1 VRKLIVIGAGAVGA
15 AGVAMAFVGQ
25 GVAGADAMSE
35 VTGKYYGQ
43 AKSVL
48 SQAGLT
54 PIVVTRVGD
63 VAADDN
69 CVIDRIQPANFTNGT
84 GGAASKTVY
93 VYLNCY
99 ANVASLS
106 PGYSRQ
112 SPLGKAAYDA
122 QLAAQQQ
129 QQQQQQQAAAA
140 AAQQQAPQNQAAQQ
154 AAAAQQAQSE
164 QSVTN
169 SNSH

>member
-1 VRKLIVIGAGAVGA
+1 MRKVIAISAGAVGA

-25 GVAGADAMSE
+25 GVARADAMSD

-54 PIVVTRVGD
+54 PIVATRVGD
-63 VAADDN
+63 VATDDS

-84 GGAASKTVY
+84 GGAPSKTVY

-99 ANVASLS
+99 ANVASPLQ

-112 SPLGKAAYDA
+112 SALGAAAYNA
-122 QLAAQQQ
+122 TH
-129 QQQQQQQAAAA
+129 QQAQPQQT
-140 AAQQQAPQNQAAQQ
+140 AAQQQAPDNSAAQQ

-164 QSVTN
+164 QSVTAAN
-169 SNSH
+169 P

>member
-1 VRKLIVIGAGAVGA
+1 MRKLIVIGAGAVGA
-15 AGVAMAFVGQ
+15 VGVAMAFVGQ
-25 GVAGADAMSE
+25 GVAHADALSE

-54 PIVVTRVGD
+54 PIVATRVGD
-63 VAADDN
+63 AASDDQ

-112 SPLGKAAYDA
+112 SQLGAAAYNA
-122 QLAAQQQ
+122 EQQQAQQQ
-129 QQQQQQQAAAA
+129 QAA
-140 AAQQQAPQNQAAQQ
+140 AAQQQAPDNSAAQQ

-164 QSVTN
+164 QSVTAAN
-169 SNSH
+169 P

>member
-25 GVAGADAMSE
+25 GVARADDPLGE

-43 AKSVL
+43 AKAVL
-48 SQAGLT
+48 AKAGLN
-54 PIVVTRVGD
+54 PKVVTRVGD
-63 VAADDN
+63 LTNDDN
-69 CVIDRIQPANFTNGT
+69 CVIDRIQPANFADGT
-84 GGAASKTVY
+84 GAAASKTVY

-99 ANVASLS
+99 ANVASANQ

-112 SPLGKAAYDA
+112 SPLGSEAYNAA
-122 QLAAQQQ
+122 Q

-140 AAQQQAPQNQAAQQ
+140 APAPNQAVQLAEQAQQS
-154 AAAAQQAQSE
+154 QSE
-164 QSVTN
+164 QSVTA
-169 SNSH
+169 SNPH